1 MRDSRLV
8 VWAQHGIYGAGADLD
23 ETFGLIET
31 AEKAAE
37 IYLKIAH
44 LPLKQ
49 TITDDQM
56 HLLEGRFGIKAREGY
71 LD

>member
-1 MRDSRLV
+1 M
-8 VWAQHGIYGAGADLD
+8 VWALHGIYGAGADLD

-37 IYLKIAH
+37 LYLKIAH
-44 LPLKQ
+44 LPRLN
-49 TITDDQM
+49 TITDEQL
-56 HLLEGRFGIKAREGY
+56 HLLEERFGMKAREGW

>member
-1 MRDSRLV
+1 MSVRV
-8 VWAQHGIYGAGADLD
+8 GAGADLD

-37 IYLKIAH
+37 LYLKIAH
-44 LPLKQ
+44 LPRLN
-49 TITDDQM
+49 TITDEQL
-56 HLLEGRFGIKAREGY
+56 HLLEERFGMKAREGW